1 MTRQAMV
8 RLKNTL
14 AAATEIDPTITPDDV
29 EQLITTYVEQK
40 KQAHGANSFVD
51 NCSKTRIY
59 DKSVFH
65 HTCLRTNSTRQGCYV
80 FKMF

>member
-29 EQLITTYVEQK
+29 EQLFTTYVEQK

-51 NCSKTRIY
+51 NCSKT
-59 DKSVFH
+59 
-65 HTCLRTNSTRQGCYV
+65 
-80 FKMF
+80 